1 MEATSAVFAR
11 FRNAGK
17 TQMTLQEAENLSWIV
32 AERVQSAIAAID
44 GSAPAGVVGIATGGL
59 MIAKIV
65 AIKLGLPLEVLFVRR
80 QGSRLKRILG
90 VLPFAAQLAAFLL
103 TIGPLRKRL
112 VPALN
117 LMNRLETKKSDGESA
132 GRVSGPVSLVDDCIQ
147 SGASA
152 LHAKRQLEGSGRR
165 VMLTAVLAISG
176 KGLAPHIA
184 AEIGPMIVLLPRIH
198 HFPWSQNNPEY
209 RQFQDW
215 LKMHEISRW

>member
-132 GRVSGPVSLVDDCIQ
+132 GSVSGPVILVDDCIQ